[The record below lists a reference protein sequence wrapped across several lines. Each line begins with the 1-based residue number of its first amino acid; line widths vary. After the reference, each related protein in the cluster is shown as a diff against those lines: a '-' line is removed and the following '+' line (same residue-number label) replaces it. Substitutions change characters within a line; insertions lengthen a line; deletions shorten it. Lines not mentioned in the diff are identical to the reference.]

1 MEAAVTMKLLAV
13 ILYTK
18 QCNYLEFFFSCECLG
33 PSYRASDLFCLG
45 GVDLGNEPLP
55 EIVIRIPVLRS
66 FEKLW
71 LVLLVFLFFPFF
83 H

>member
-1 MEAAVTMKLLAV
+1 MKLLAV